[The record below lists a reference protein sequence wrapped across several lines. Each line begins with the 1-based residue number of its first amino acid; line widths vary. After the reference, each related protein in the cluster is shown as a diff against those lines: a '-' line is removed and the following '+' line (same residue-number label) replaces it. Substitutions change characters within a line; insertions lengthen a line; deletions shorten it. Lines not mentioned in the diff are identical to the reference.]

1 MRFDASLQQR
11 LEQRMILAPRMIQAM
26 EILQLPLM
34 ALQERIDQELIAN
47 PVLELRSQG
56 DESSPAE
63 ENEADESPIAPV
75 AETER
80 ELVVRQDNEAQDFE
94 RLSNLVDRWDNY
106 FDEDADSRR
115 RSRSSAAGEGDP
127 KAEAMQNAPD
137 AGATLQEHM
146 LGLWHLEGLEARQT
160 ALGELIIRNLS
171 DSGYLHIPMEE
182 LALEAEPPA
191 TPEEMAAAL
200 AEVQRVGPAGVG
212 ARTLEECLLLQLQ
225 AHPVYGGGA
234 GKLPEDSL
242 EVRIIRHHLHDIEA
256 NRFPQMAKALGVG
269 VEEIK
274 QAVDR
279 IRRLNPRPGTVISPN
294 RTPTIVPDVRIE
306 WDEEAG
312 QWRITIEK
320 GGAPELYISGA
331 YRRLIKQ
338 EGLDDKTRRYV
349 TNNIR
354 SAQWLMEAIEQRRDT
369 LRRVTEAILKFQ
381 KPFFEDGPE
390 HLQPLKMQEVADVV
404 NLHVATISRAVSD
417 KYADTPWGIW
427 PMRDFFIGG
436 TTTSEGPDVSWD
448 QVRARLKAMVDAE
461 DKAHPL
467 SDEEIMRRLRAEGIG
482 KLARRTVAKYRE
494 ELGIPSSRRRKQF

>member
-338 EGLDDKTRRYV
+338 EGLDDKTR
-349 TNNIR
+349 
-354 SAQWLMEAIEQRRDT
+354 
-369 LRRVTEAILKFQ
+369 
-381 KPFFEDGPE
+381 
-390 HLQPLKMQEVADVV
+390 HL
-404 NLHVATISRAVSD
+404 
-417 KYADTPWGIW
+417 
-427 PMRDFFIGG
+427 G
-436 TTTSEGPDVSWD
+436 TTDYNHD
-448 QVRARLKAMVDAE
+448 LIR
-461 DKAHPL
+461 
-467 SDEEIMRRLRAEGIG
+467 
-482 KLARRTVAKYRE
+482 
-494 ELGIPSSRRRKQF
+494 